1 MLTMGKRLLDKRR
14 TENESNREE
23 FHLER
28 CIKEWKLNLLPNRSL
43 KIRIDSGVST
53 QFILPNPLYSL
64 TCQNH
69 A

>member
-28 CIKEWKLNLLPNRSL
+28 CIKEWSS
-43 KIRIDSGVST
+43 IYYRIAV
-53 QFILPNPLYSL
+53 
-64 TCQNH
+64 
-69 A
+69 